1 MSKRKDIEY
10 IHQVTG
16 LSYGESR
23 RLYKENG
30 EDLLLALGLEEALKT
45 ISLTMPDIVQGLANA
60 ITTFTEALANI
71 DWSKAV
77 DAYLKSLEEVNE
89 DEN

>member
-23 RLYKENG
+23 RLYKEKG
-30 EDLLLALGLEEALKT
+30 EDLFLALGLEEALKE
-45 ISLTMPDIVQGLANA
+45 IGLLIPDICQSLANY
-60 ITTFTEALANI
+60 ITTLTEALVNI
-71 DWSKAV
+71 DWSKAL
-77 DAYLKSLEEVNE
+77 DAYINSLEEVDHE
-89 DEN
+89 

>member
-16 LSYGESR
+16 LSYRESR
-23 RLYKENG
+23 RLYKEKG
-30 EDLLLALGLEEALKT
+30 EDLFLALGLEETLKE
-45 ISLTMPDIVQGLANA
+45 IGLLMPDIVQGLANA
-60 ITTFTEALANI
+60 ITTFTEAIANI

-77 DAYLKSLEEVNE
+77 DAYINSLKEVNE

>member
-10 IHQVTG
+10 IHKVTG

-23 RLYKENG
+23 RLYKEKG
-30 EDLLLALGLEEALKT
+30 EALLLALGLEEAFKK
-45 ISLTMPDIVQGLANA
+45 ISLAIPDICQSLANA
-60 ITTFTEALANI
+60 INTITEAIANI
-71 DWSKAV
+71 DYSKALE
-77 DAYLKSLEEVNE
+77 AYINSLEEVNE